1 MLEQML
7 ERLEYIAIAFTG
19 FYCKQVAQASD
30 MVDSN
35 DLLRWFDN
43 IIMPTV
49 QKSQRTV
56 SYNSVGNYLVV
67 FARVSSISEVQHE
80 LHTHT

>member
-1 MLEQML
+1 
-7 ERLEYIAIAFTG
+7 
-19 FYCKQVAQASD
+19 

-43 IIMPTV
+43 IIVPTV
-49 QKSQRTV
+49 QKFQRTV
-56 SYNSVGNYLVV
+56 SSNSIGSYFVV